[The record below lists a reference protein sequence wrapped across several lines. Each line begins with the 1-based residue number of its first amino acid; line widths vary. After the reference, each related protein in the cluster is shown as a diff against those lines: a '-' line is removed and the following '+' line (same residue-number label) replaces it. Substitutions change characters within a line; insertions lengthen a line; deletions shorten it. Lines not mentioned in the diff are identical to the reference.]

1 MSSADDAAPIAVPD
15 PGTWFGADD
24 QYLFNA
30 GDHTR
35 LWDGLGGR
43 LAHVDGV
50 GGARFAVWA
59 PNAASVSVIG
69 DFNGWT
75 HPGEPLRPVGASGVW
90 DGFIPGLSAGSR
102 YKYRVESSYGTVVEK
117 ADPMAFESEIAPDTA
132 SVLADL
138 THTWSDDAWMASR
151 HERNRWD
158 QPISIYEVHLGSWR
172 RTVGPD
178 HRPLTY
184 TEHIDALVDHV
195 RDMGFTHVE
204 LLPITEHP
212 LYASW
217 GYQTTGYFAATSRY
231 GGPTELMDLIDAFHN
246 ANIGVILDWV
256 PSHFPT
262 DSFAL
267 NAFDGSSLYE
277 HADPREGFHPDWK
290 SSIFNYGRHEVR
302 SFLLS
307 SARFWLEA
315 FHIDGIRV
323 DAVASM
329 LYRDYSRGDD
339 WIPNEYGG
347 RENLEAITFLQ
358 QLNHEMYSA
367 FPDILMIAEES
378 TAWPG
383 VTRPTDQGGL
393 GFGYKWDMG
402 WMNDTLEYFQEDP
415 INRRYHHNK
424 LTFRAIYGFSE
435 NFVLPLSHDEVVH
448 GKGSLL
454 NKMPGDDW
462 QKFANLRMLFGWQ
475 YGTPGKKLLFMGS
488 EVAPWTE
495 WNHDDSIPW
504 HLTADDSHEGVLQ
517 WVASL
522 NHAYSTV
529 PALHALDT
537 DAAGFRWI
545 DANDDERSVITFL
558 REDGAGDMA
567 VIAMNATPVPRGKVM
582 TGVPVAGKWDV
593 LLCSDD
599 AAYGGSAYEYSATY
613 ETTPHHHNGYEQ
625 SIWLTLPPLSL
636 TILRLRP

>member
-1 MSSADDAAPIAVPD
+1 MSSADDAAPVAVPD

-90 DGFIPGLSAGSR
+90 DGFIPGLSEGSR
-102 YKYRVESSYGTVVEK
+102 YKYRVESSYGSVVEK
-117 ADPMAFESEIAPDTA
+117 ADPMAFESEIAPNTA

-138 THTWSDDAWMASR
+138 THSWSDEAWMASR

-178 HRPLTY
+178 HRSLTY
-184 TEHIDALVDHV
+184 TEHIDALVAHV
-195 RDMGFTHVE
+195 ADMGFTHVE

-231 GGPTELMDLIDAFHN
+231 GGPTELMDLIDAFNN

-339 WIPNEYGG
+339 WIPNEFGG

-402 WMNDTLEYFQEDP
+402 WMNDTLEYFKEDP

-475 YGTPGKKLLFMGS
+475 YATPGKKLLFMGS

-504 HLTADDSHEGVLQ
+504 HLTANESHEGVLQ

-529 PALHALDT
+529 PALHTLDT

-545 DANDDERSVITFL
+545 DANDDQRSIITFL
-558 REDGAGDMA
+558 REDGAGDM
-567 VIAMNATPVPRGKVM
+567 VVVAMNATPVPREKVM
-582 TGVPVAGKWDV
+582 TGVPVAGEWEV

-599 AAYGGSAYEYSATY
+599 AAYGGSGYEHPAVY
-613 ETTPHHHNGYEQ
+613 ETTPHHHNSYEQ

-636 TILRLRP
+636 TLLRFVS

>member
-1 MSSADDAAPIAVPD
+1 MSSADDAAPVAVPD

-90 DGFIPGLSAGSR
+90 DGFIPGLSEGSR
-102 YKYRVESSYGTVVEK
+102 YKYRVESSYGSVVEK
-117 ADPMAFESEIAPDTA
+117 ADPMAFESEIAPNTA

-138 THTWSDDAWMASR
+138 THSWSDEAWMASR

-178 HRPLTY
+178 HRSLTY
-184 TEHIDALVDHV
+184 TEHIDALVAHV
-195 RDMGFTHVE
+195 ADMGFTHVE

-339 WIPNEYGG
+339 WIPNEFGG

-402 WMNDTLEYFQEDP
+402 WMNDTLEYFKEDP

-475 YGTPGKKLLFMGS
+475 YATPGKKLLFMGS
-488 EVAPWTE
+488 EMAPWTE

-504 HLTADDSHEGVLQ
+504 HLTANESHEGVLQ

-529 PALHALDT
+529 PALHTLDT

-545 DANDDERSVITFL
+545 DANDDQRSIITFL
-558 REDGAGDMA
+558 REDGAGDM
-567 VIAMNATPVPRGKVM
+567 VVVAMNATPVPREKVM
-582 TGVPVAGKWDV
+582 TGVPVAGEWEV

-599 AAYGGSAYEYSATY
+599 AAYGGSGYEHPAVY
-613 ETTPHHHNGYEQ
+613 ETTPHHHNSYEQ

-636 TILRLRP
+636 TLLRFVS

>member
-1 MSSADDAAPIAVPD
+1 MSSADDAASVAVPD

-90 DGFIPGLSAGSR
+90 DGFIPGLSEGSR

-117 ADPMAFESEIAPDTA
+117 ADPMAFESEMAPNTA

-178 HRPLTY
+178 HRSLTY

-195 RDMGFTHVE
+195 ADMGFTHVE
-204 LLPITEHP
+204 MLPITEHP

-246 ANIGVILDWV
+246 VNIGVILDWV

-339 WIPNEYGG
+339 WIPNEFGG

-402 WMNDTLEYFQEDP
+402 WMNDTLEYFKEDP

-424 LTFRAIYGFSE
+424 LTVRAIYGFSE
-435 NFVLPLSHDEVVH
+435 NFILPLSHDEVVH

-475 YGTPGKKLLFMGS
+475 YATPGKKLLFMGS

-495 WNHDDSIPW
+495 WNHDDSLPW
-504 HLTADDSHEGVLQ
+504 HLTANDNHEGVLQ

-522 NHAYSTV
+522 NHAYSNV
-529 PALHALDT
+529 PALHTLDT

-545 DANDDERSVITFL
+545 DANDDERSIITFL
-558 REDGAGDMA
+558 REDGAGDM
-567 VIAMNATPVPRGKVM
+567 VVVAMNATPVPRDKVM
-582 TGVPVAGKWDV
+582 TGVPSAGEWEV

-599 AAYGGSAYEYSATY
+599 PAYGGSGYEHPAVY
-613 ETTPHHHNGYEQ
+613 ETTPHHHNSYEQ

-636 TILRLRP
+636 TLLRFTS

>member
-1 MSSADDAAPIAVPD
+1 MPLHYESPDTSPFKEPLPADYLGKTPPMSSADDAASVAVPD

-117 ADPMAFESEIAPDTA
+117 ADPMAFESEIAPNTA

-158 QPISIYEVHLGSWR
+158 QPISIY
-172 RTVGPD
+172 
-178 HRPLTY
+178 
-184 TEHIDALVDHV
+184 
-195 RDMGFTHVE
+195 
-204 LLPITEHP
+204 
-212 LYASW
+212 
-217 GYQTTGYFAATSRY
+217 
-231 GGPTELMDLIDAFHN
+231 
-246 ANIGVILDWV
+246 
-256 PSHFPT
+256 

-462 QKFANLRMLFGWQ
+462 QKFANLRMLLGWQ

-495 WNHDDSIPW
+495 WNHDESIPW
-504 HLTADDSHEGVLQ
+504 HLTGDDSHEGVLQ

-537 DAAGFRWI
+537 DASGFRWI

-567 VIAMNATPVPRGKVM
+567 VIAMNATPVPRDKVM

-593 LLCSDD
+593 LLCSDG

-613 ETTPHHHNGYEQ
+613 ETTPHHHNSYEQ

>member
-1 MSSADDAAPIAVPD
+1 MSSADDAAPVAVPD

-90 DGFIPGLSAGSR
+90 DGFIPGLSEGSR
-102 YKYRVESSYGTVVEK
+102 YKYRVESSYGSVVEK
-117 ADPMAFESEIAPDTA
+117 ADPMAFESEIAPNTA

-138 THTWSDDAWMASR
+138 THSWSDEAWMASR

-178 HRPLTY
+178 HRSLTY
-184 TEHIDALVDHV
+184 TEHIDALVAHV
-195 RDMGFTHVE
+195 ADMGFTHVE

-339 WIPNEYGG
+339 WIPNEFGG

-402 WMNDTLEYFQEDP
+402 WMNDTLEYFKEDP

-475 YGTPGKKLLFMGS
+475 YATPGKKLLFMGS

-504 HLTADDSHEGVLQ
+504 HLTANESHEGVLQ

-529 PALHALDT
+529 PALHTLDT

-545 DANDDERSVITFL
+545 DANDDQRSIITFL
-558 REDGAGDMA
+558 REDGAGDM
-567 VIAMNATPVPRGKVM
+567 VVVAMNATPVPREKVM
-582 TGVPVAGKWDV
+582 TGVPVAGEWEV

-599 AAYGGSAYEYSATY
+599 AAYGGSGYEHPAVY
-613 ETTPHHHNGYEQ
+613 ETTPHHHNSYEQ

-636 TILRLRP
+636 TLLRFVS